1 MVREKMSKTYLIRF
15 TDEEREF
22 VRRMSWERK
31 QKISDYFRGLLKADM
46 KRENERF
53 QKHKAAANLFK
64 KV

>member
-46 KRENERF
+46 ERENERF